1 MTTSD
6 NDPVWTA
13 ALAAEDAFG
22 EAAEDHARR
31 EAAKASAA
39 GNADEAAIWDAAAN
53 MLHNLHTINR
63 TWARPRASLL
73 PRIDSRAAGQADM
86 SG

>member
-6 NDPVWTA
+6 YDAIWA
-13 ALAAEDAFG
+13 AVLAAEDAFG

-31 EAAKASAA
+31 EAAKANAA
-39 GNADEAAIWDAAAN
+39 GNEHEAALWDAAAH
-53 MLHNLHTINR
+53 MLHHLHTINR

-73 PRIDSRAAGQADM
+73 PCIDGRAAGQADM
-86 SG
+86 PG

>member
-6 NDPVWTA
+6 NNPVWA
-13 ALAAEDAFG
+13 AVLAAEDAFG

-31 EAAKASAA
+31 EAAKANAA
-39 GNADEAAIWDAAAN
+39 GDADEAAMWAAAAH
-53 MLHNLHTINR
+53 MLSNLHTINR
-63 TWARPRASLL
+63 TCARARASLL